1 MSNGEQYILVHAT
14 GGFSLSKG
22 YPNLVEQGNA
32 LIALKLKK

>member
-22 YPNLVEQGNA
+22 YPNLVKQGNA